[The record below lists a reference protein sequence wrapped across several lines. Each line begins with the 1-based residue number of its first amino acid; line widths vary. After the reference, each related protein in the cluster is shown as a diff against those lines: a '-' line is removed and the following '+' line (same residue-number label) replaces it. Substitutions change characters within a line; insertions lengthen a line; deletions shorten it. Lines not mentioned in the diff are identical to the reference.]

1 LWCLSVGYN
10 PIVQWL
16 QTTAFLFDLDTVR
29 KVYEE
34 SYRLLPA
41 DIQDNIK
48 ESYLYDVWHSID
60 LLLCMMPYRDIQY
73 GPKGKELRRRM
84 KLSWIAYNINAAQK
98 LLSNWNSLEK
108 ELWNWYHSIGHQYR
122 GEKDF
127 KDFISFLHDY
137 LQATIAELSVLY
149 VYLYNDRPVMPLG
162 FMQHLVTLGTK
173 GPTLGDM
180 IDIETLT
187 FVEVK
192 ANRATVRQRWY
203 KDDLLSLMIN
213 TRLPVAIAVPR
224 YRVNI
229 NIDQVDENGIVVEF
243 FTLRSV
249 PGKVWLEPAKR
260 SLEADI
266 ENELKPLMQN
276 ITLLRENADDYRKE
290 DQGKRKKKAKGSDQ
304 KP

>member
-1 LWCLSVGYN
+1 MGYN

-16 QTTAFLFDLDTVR
+16 QTTTFLFDLDTVR
-29 KVYEE
+29 RVYEE
-34 SYRLLPA
+34 SYGLLPA
-41 DIQDNIK
+41 DIRDNIK

-73 GPKGKELRRRM
+73 GPGGPRDRELRRRV
-84 KLSWIAYNINAAQK
+84 KLGWIAYNINAAQK

-108 ELWNWYHSIGHQYR
+108 ELWDWYHSIGHRYR

-127 KDFISFLHDY
+127 KGFIDFLQGY

-149 VYLYNDRPVMPLG
+149 VYLYNNRPVMPLG

-187 FVEVK
+187 FIEVK
-192 ANRATVRQRWY
+192 ANRATVRQH
-203 KDDLLSLMIN
+203 KGDLLSLMIN

-224 YRVNI
+224 YRVDI
-229 NIDQVDENGIVVEF
+229 ETDQIDENDIVVEF
-243 FTLRSV
+243 YTLGSAR
-249 PGKVWLEPAKR
+249 GKVWIEPAEK

-266 ENELKPLMQN
+266 ENKLKPLMQN
-276 ITLLRENADDYRKE
+276 ITLLRENADDYRKSIK
-290 DQGKRKKKAKGSDQ
+290 GKEGKEEGKKL
-304 KP
+304 